1 MRTISPRTAA
11 HGPRPWSPHPRP
23 QPPPVPA
30 LGPWGVLLC
39 AVLTGWAGLR
49 LRRVHGT

>member
-1 MRTISPRTAA
+1 MGPDRGARSP
-11 HGPRPWSPHPRP
+11 GPGHSH
-23 QPPPVPA
+23 PVPA

>member
-1 MRTISPRTAA
+1 M
-11 HGPRPWSPHPRP
+11 
-23 QPPPVPA
+23 PA